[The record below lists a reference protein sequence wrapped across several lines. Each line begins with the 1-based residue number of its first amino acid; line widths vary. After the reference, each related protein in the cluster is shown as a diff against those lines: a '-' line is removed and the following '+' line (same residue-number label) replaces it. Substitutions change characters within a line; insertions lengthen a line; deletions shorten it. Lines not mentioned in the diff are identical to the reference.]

1 MLVIVMAYRRYG
13 WVGLLIFP
21 SSVGACK
28 VPSDTMRASPQ
39 KGNFQVSS
47 CSIHP
52 SPVSE
57 VCGVFSNK
65 DLLSNSGANQR
76 EWQPLILFYESLEFH
91 F

>member
-1 MLVIVMAYRRYG
+1 MLIIVMVYRHYG

-28 VPSDTMRASPQ
+28 APSDTMRASPQ

-52 SPVSE
+52 CPVSE

-65 DLLSNSGANQR
+65 DLPSNSGANQG
-76 EWQPLILFYESLEFH
+76 EWQQPILFYESLEFL